1 MDEVFEIGLIG
12 YPVSHSASPLI
23 FDGIFKK
30 NQILNGS
37 YNLYPMETVE
47 NIVPFVQDH
56 PNLIGFNVT
65 VPHKQNI
72 IPYLNSVSEH
82 AKKIGAVNTVKIIRN
97 DDGLFLE
104 GHNTDYF
111 GFEASLL
118 KLSTLPKQAI
128 ILGDGGSAQAVKAV
142 LSDRHI
148 PYLSVSRIPKSG
160 QLSYED
166 LNDHKWQ
173 EKTLIVQTTPV
184 GMFPNVHDTLSLPYQ
199 LIPNST
205 IAIDLIYN
213 PKQTLFLKKLK
224 DNGCFCM
231 NGDFM
236 LQKQA
241 EMAWEIFYNS

>member
-12 YPVSHSASPLI
+12 YPVSHSSSPLI
-23 FDGIFKK
+23 FDEIFKK
-30 NQILNGS
+30 NQISNGS

-47 NIVPFVQDH
+47 NIVSFIQEH

-82 AKKIGAVNTVKIIRN
+82 AKKIGAVNTIKIIRN

-118 KLSTLPKQAI
+118 KLSTLPNQAI

-148 PYLSVSRIPKSG
+148 PYLSVSRNPKSG

-184 GMFPNVHDTLSLPYQ
+184 GMFPNIEDLLNLPYQ
-199 LIPNST
+199 SIPNST
-205 IAIDLIYN
+205 MAIELIYN
-213 PKQTLFLKKLK
+213 PKQTLFLKSLTAK
-224 DNGCFCM
+224 NCFCM
-231 NGDFM
+231 NGELM

-241 EMAWEIFYNS
+241 EMSWEIFIQS

>member
-12 YPVSHSASPLI
+12 YPVSHSKSPLI
-23 FDGIFKK
+23 FDEIFKK
-30 NQILNGS
+30 NQISNGS

-47 NIVPFVQDH
+47 NIVSFVH
-56 PNLIGFNVT
+56 EHSTLIGFNVT

-72 IPYLNSVSEH
+72 IPYLNSISEH
-82 AKKIGAVNTVKIIRN
+82 AKKIGAVNTVKIVRN

-118 KLSTLPKQAI
+118 NLPRLPKQAI
-128 ILGDGGSAQAVKAV
+128 ILGDGGSAKAVKAV

-148 PYLSVSRIPKSG
+148 PYLSVSRSPKSD

-166 LNDHKWQ
+166 LNVHDWQ
-173 EKTLIVQTTPV
+173 ENTLIVQTTPV
-184 GMFPNVHDTLSLPYQ
+184 GMFPNFEDTLNLPYQ

-205 IAIDLIYN
+205 MAIELIYN
-213 PKQTLFLKKLK
+213 PKQTLFLKKLMA
-224 DNGCFCM
+224 NHCYGM
-231 NGDFM
+231 NGELM

-241 EMAWEIFYNS
+241 EKAWEIFYHS